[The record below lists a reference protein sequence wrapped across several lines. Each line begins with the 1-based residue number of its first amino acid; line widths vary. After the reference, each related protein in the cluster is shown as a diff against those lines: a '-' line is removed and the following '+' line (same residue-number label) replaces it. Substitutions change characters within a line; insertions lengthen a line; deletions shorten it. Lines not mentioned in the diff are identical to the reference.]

1 VSSSG
6 LQICRASGEMDR
18 GRTGDRTT
26 SAPFPD
32 PVADASANG
41 IADRPLLEPVAFED
55 LFAAE
60 SRRLFGA
67 LCLITRDPHEAE
79 DIGQEA
85 FVRVFERWD
94 RVAAMVDPVGYLYR
108 VAMNV
113 FRSRYRRARLAS
125 RWLFSGHQTD
135 AIGEVD
141 ERDTISRLLGALT
154 PRQRAALVLTTLL
167 DYSSDEAGMILGMPG
182 SSVRV
187 LTTRARATL
196 RDRLQGA
203 K

>member
-1 VSSSG
+1 
-6 LQICRASGEMDR
+6 MDR
-18 GRTGDRTT
+18 DPTRDRTT
-26 SAPFPD
+26 RALPPE

-41 IADRPLLEPVAFED
+41 IAERALLEPVAFEVF
-55 LFAAE
+55 FAAE

-67 LCLITRDPHEAE
+67 LCLITSDPHEAE

-113 FRSRYRRARLAS
+113 LRSRYRRARLAS
-125 RWLFSGHQTD
+125 RRLFSGNQPD
-135 AIGEVD
+135 AISEVD
-141 ERDTISRLLGALT
+141 ERDAISRLLAALT
-154 PRQRAALVLTTLL
+154 HRQRAALVLTTLL
-167 DYSSDEAGMILGMPG
+167 DYSSDEAGQILGMPA

-196 RDRLQGA
+196 RGRVQETE
-203 K
+203 